1 MVSCGHIAEDHCA
14 AIYIVGAY
22 EPGMARAMG
31 MKTRATF
38 EEALQDAKRKYVGP
52 EPNILALPRT
62 FRTAGVHLM
71 MKGQSAP

>member
-1 MVSCGHIAEDHCA
+1 
-14 AIYIVGAY
+14 VGAY

-38 EEALQDAKRKYVGP
+38 EEARKYVGP